1 MQATFSEVPRRSRD
15 TFLAARDREHQQ
27 DGASGG
33 ERHDLRPQDLEA
45 GPFLEDP
52 ADMTRK

>member
-45 GPFLEDP
+45 DPFLEDP